1 VDEEQRKMKGNTI
14 GKIGVGSWTFPW
26 AIGTVLHHRP
36 EPVLDPLGVVQRAKD
51 LGVHVVHY
59 LDNLPL
65 DMCDDGTIERA
76 GGFAAQHGIEVEIG
90 TRGTDPGHLF
100 RYLEIAE
107 MIGARLVRT
116 MGGWH
121 GAPATLQE
129 IGDNLSK
136 VLPSFEKTGV
146 RIALENYEAY
156 RTSDLA
162 SLVARIG
169 HPALGICLDLTNS
182 FGALESADE
191 ILSNLVPFTISVHIK
206 EFAVERL
213 EFLMGFA
220 FRGKPTGKGRLP
232 LQKIFGALAA
242 ASRQANV
249 IVEQWP
255 PFQGTLA
262 KTLELELDWAR
273 QSVEHLATIGYLTK

>member
-1 VDEEQRKMKGNTI
+1 MNGKTI

-26 AIGTVLHHRP
+26 ATGTVLDHRP
-36 EPVLDPLGVVQRAKD
+36 EHVLDPLGVVQRAMD
-51 LGVHVVHY
+51 LGVHVVHF

-65 DMCDDGTIERA
+65 DGCDDHTIARVSDL
-76 GGFAAQHGIEVEIG
+76 AARHDIEVEIG
-90 TRGTDPGHLF
+90 TRGTDPAHLL
-100 RYLEIAE
+100 RYLKIAE
-107 MIGARLVRT
+107 KMRARLIRT

-121 GAPATLQE
+121 GAPAPLKE
-129 IGDNLSK
+129 VSDNLLK
-136 VLPSFEKTGV
+136 VLPSFSDAGV

-162 SLVARIG
+162 ALVARID
-169 HPALGICLDLTNS
+169 HPTLGICLDLTNS

-191 ILSNLVPFTISVHIK
+191 ILGNLVPFTVSVHLK

-220 FRGKPTGKGRLP
+220 FRGKPTGQGMLP
-232 LQKIFGALAA
+232 LQKMFDALTA
-242 ASRQANV
+242 ASREVNV

-255 PFQGTLA
+255 PFQETLA
-262 KTLELELDWAR
+262 KTMELEQNWAR
-273 QSVEHLATIGYLTK
+273 QSVEHLAAMGCLTK

>member
-1 VDEEQRKMKGNTI
+1 MNGKTI

-26 AIGTVLHHRP
+26 ATGTVLDHRP
-36 EPVLDPLGVVQRAKD
+36 ETPLDPLGVVQRAAE

-65 DMCDDGTIERA
+65 DACGDDAVGRA
-76 GGFAAQHGIEVEIG
+76 SDFAAEHGIEVEIG
-90 TRGTDPGHLF
+90 TRGTDPEHLLN
-100 RYLEIAE
+100 YLKIAQR
-107 MIGARLVRT
+107 MGARLIRT

-121 GAPATLQE
+121 GAPAPLPQVE
-129 IGDNLSK
+129 SNLRK
-136 VLPSFEKTGV
+136 VLPAFDDAGV

-156 RTSDLA
+156 RTSDLGE
-162 SLVARIG
+162 LVGRIG
-169 HPALGICLDLTNS
+169 RPCLGICLDLTNS

-191 ILSNLVPFTISVHIK
+191 ILRNLVPYAISVHLK

-220 FRGKPTGKGRLP
+220 FRGKPTGQGMLP
-232 LQKIFGALAA
+232 LRKMFDALAA

-255 PFQGTLA
+255 PFNQTLA
-262 KTLELELDWAR
+262 QTMEMELDWAR
-273 QSVEHLATIGYLTK
+273 QSVEHLAAMGYLTK

>member
-1 VDEEQRKMKGNTI
+1 MSAEKI

-26 AIGTVLHHRP
+26 ATGTVANHRP
-36 EPVLDPLGVVQRAKD
+36 APVLDPLGVVRRAKD
-51 LGVHVVHY
+51 LGVHVVHF

-65 DMCDDGTIERA
+65 DACDDGAIGRA
-76 GGFAAQHGIEVEIG
+76 SDFAAQHGIEVEIG
-90 TRGTDPGHLF
+90 TRGTDPEHL
-100 RYLEIAE
+100 RNYLHIAQR
-107 MIGARLVRT
+107 MGARLIRT

-121 GAPATLQE
+121 GAPAPLQE
-129 IGDNLSK
+129 VEANLRK
-136 VLPSFEKTGV
+136 VLPSFGEAGV
-146 RIALENYEAY
+146 KIALENYEAY
-156 RTSDLA
+156 RTSDLGT
-162 SLVARIG
+162 LVARIN

-191 ILSNLVPFTISVHIK
+191 ILRNLVPHTISVHLK

-220 FRGKPTGKGRLP
+220 FRGKPTGQGMLP
-232 LQKIFGALAA
+232 LRKMFDALAA

-255 PFQGTLA
+255 PFQETLPR
-262 KTLELELDWAR
+262 TIELELDWAR
-273 QSVEHLATIGYLTK
+273 QSVEYLASTGFLIK

>member
-1 VDEEQRKMKGNTI
+1 MSGKTI

-26 AIGTVLHHRP
+26 ATGTVLSHRP
-36 EPVLDPLGVVQRAKD
+36 ETILNPLEVVQRAKD
-51 LGVHVVHY
+51 LDVHVVHF

-65 DMCDDGTIERA
+65 DKCADDEIGKA
-76 GGFAAQHGIEVEIG
+76 GEYGAQNGIEVEIG
-90 TRGTDPGHLF
+90 TRGTEPEHLLN
-100 RYLEIAE
+100 YLRIAKR
-107 MIGARLVRT
+107 MGARLIRT

-121 GAPATLQE
+121 GAPASLEE
-129 IGDNLSK
+129 IEGNLRK
-136 VLPSFEKTGV
+136 VLPEYYEAGV
-146 RIALENYEAY
+146 KIALENYEAY

-162 SLVARIG
+162 AVVGKID
-169 HPALGICLDLTNS
+169 HPCLGICLDLTNS

-191 ILSNLVPFTISVHIK
+191 ILRNLVPFTISVHLK

-220 FRGKPTGKGRLP
+220 FRGKPTGQGMLP
-232 LQKIFGALAA
+232 LRKMFDALVA

-255 PFQGTLA
+255 PFQETLS
-262 KTLELELDWAR
+262 KTMELELSWAR
-273 QSVEHLATIGYLTK
+273 QSVEHLATMGYLAR

>member
-1 VDEEQRKMKGNTI
+1 MNGQTI

-26 AIGTVLHHRP
+26 ATGTVLDHRP
-36 EPVLDPLGVVQRAKD
+36 KQVLDPPGVVQRAKD
-51 LGVHVVHY
+51 LGVHVVHF

-65 DMCDDGTIERA
+65 DKWDDDVIRDA
-76 GGFAAQHGIEVEIG
+76 GEFARQHGIEVEIG
-90 TRGTDPGHLF
+90 TRGTDPEHLL
-100 RYLEIAE
+100 RYLQIAE
-107 MIGARLVRT
+107 RMGARLIRT

-121 GAPATLQE
+121 GAPASLGE
-129 IGDNLSK
+129 IDHNLRK
-136 VLPSFEKTGV
+136 VLPAFGQAGV

-162 SLVARIG
+162 ALVGRID

-191 ILSNLVPFTISVHIK
+191 ILRNLVPFTISVHLK

-220 FRGKPTGKGRLP
+220 FRGKPTGRGMLP
-232 LQKIFGALAA
+232 LQKMFAALSA

-255 PFQGTLA
+255 PFQETLA
-262 KTLELELDWAR
+262 KTIELELNWAR
-273 QSVEHLATIGYLTK
+273 ESVDYLATTGFLTK

>member
-1 VDEEQRKMKGNTI
+1 MNGQTI

-26 AIGTVLHHRP
+26 ATGTVLDHRP
-36 EPVLDPLGVVQRAKD
+36 EPVLDPFGVVQRAKD
-51 LGVHVVHY
+51 LGVHVVHF

-65 DMCDDGTIERA
+65 DRCDDTAIERA
-76 GGFAAQHGIEVEIG
+76 SDLAQQNGIEVEIG
-90 TRGTDPGHLF
+90 TRGTDPEHLL
-100 RYLEIAE
+100 RYLKIAQR
-107 MIGARLVRT
+107 MGAHLVRT

-121 GAPATLQE
+121 GAPASLAE
-129 IGDNLSK
+129 IGDNLRK
-136 VLPSFEKTGV
+136 VLPSFGHAGV

-162 SLVARIG
+162 ALVSKID

-191 ILSNLVPFTISVHIK
+191 ILRNLVPLTISVHLK

-220 FRGKPTGKGRLP
+220 FRGKPTGQGMLP
-232 LQKIFGALAA
+232 LQEMFEALAA

-255 PFQGTLA
+255 PFRETLPN
-262 KTLELELDWAR
+262 TMELELDWAR
-273 QSVEHLATIGYLTK
+273 QSVEHLAAMGYLTK

>member
-1 VDEEQRKMKGNTI
+1 MNAKTI

-26 AIGTVLHHRP
+26 ATGTVLSHQP
-36 EPVLDPLGVVQRAKD
+36 ETILNPLGVVHRAKD
-51 LGVHVVHY
+51 LDVHVVHF

-65 DMCDDGTIERA
+65 DKWDDGAIGSARE
-76 GGFAAQHGIEVEIG
+76 FAAKNGIEVEIG
-90 TRGTDPGHLF
+90 TRGTDPEHLLN
-100 RYLEIAE
+100 YLGIAKR
-107 MIGARLVRT
+107 MGARLIRT

-121 GAPATLQE
+121 GAPACLDE
-129 IGDNLSK
+129 IEANLRK
-136 VLPSFEKTGV
+136 VLPDYSNADVK
-146 RIALENYEAY
+146 IALENYEAY

-162 SLVARIG
+162 ALVSKID
-169 HPALGICLDLTNS
+169 HPCLGICLDLTNS

-191 ILSNLVPFTISVHIK
+191 ILGNLVPFTISVHLK

-220 FRGKPTGKGRLP
+220 FRGKPTGQGMLP
-232 LQKIFGALAA
+232 LRKMFDALAA

-255 PFQGTLA
+255 PFQDTLS
-262 KTLELELDWAR
+262 KTMELELSWAR
-273 QSVEHLATIGYLTK
+273 QSIEYLATMGYLAR